1 MTRKTLPITVTLDA
15 DGNMVIPAEQRRALG
30 LEAGQHVTF
39 TIASVNDA
47 TRDTITSQPFTQN
60 NPLKGTVL
68 AETDIVAPIDEPW
81 DAQ

>member
-39 TIASVNDA
+39 TIALINDVA
-47 TRDTITSQPFTQN
+47 KDVTTSQPFTQN

-68 AETDIVAPIDEPW
+68 AETDIVAPID
-81 DAQ
+81 DV